1 MVNQRSIILIRFMRN
16 LQNEEFEFGYVRTP
30 IDRYMRCYTGSSSD
44 GSGSS
49 QQTSQSQGGGVS
61 TSTSQAQL
69 TPQQVLDMYNTALPQ
84 LQNTT
89 NQAIA
94 NSAAAPSLQAA
105 QNGATSAINAIN
117 LNGLSPGEQNA
128 VERQTNQQNQAS
140 GNLGAINPTNTISNA
155 LNFGNAYQ
163 NKIGLMNSAV
173 SSANGVTSAANTT
186 TGTTAS
192 LFNPVTAN
200 ANTSVSKS
208 NSVFGNQ
215 ASGQGT
221 GNNQSSA
228 VSGGLCFL
236 TTACC
241 EYKGLPDNCDE
252 LVTLRDFRDTFV
264 PRNLVE
270 EYYRIAPNIVVK
282 IEGNEEALEHV
293 YLVVQ
298 QCVKDI
304 KEDRKEEALKNY
316 RNMVEE
322 LTTI

>member
-1 MVNQRSIILIRFMRN
+1 MRN

-30 IDRYMRCYTGSSSD
+30 IDRYMRCYQGNSSD

-89 NQAIA
+89 NQAVQ
-94 NSAAAPSLQAA
+94 NSAAAPTLNAA
-105 QNGATSAINAIN
+105 QTGATNAINAIN

-140 GNLGAINPTNTISNA
+140 GNTGVINPTNTISNA

-163 NKIGLMNSAV
+163 AKIGLMNSAV
-173 SSANGVTSAANTT
+173 NSANGVTNTANTT
-186 TGTTAS
+186 TGTAAS
-192 LFNPVTAN
+192 LFNPVTSN
-200 ANTSVSKS
+200 ANTSKSTS
-208 NSVFGNQ
+208 NSIFANQ
-215 ASGQGT
+215 SAGQGS
-221 GNNQSSA
+221 GNNNSS
-228 VSGGLCFL
+228 SIGGGIGCFL

-252 LVTLRDFRDTFV
+252 LVTLRDFRDTYV

-316 RNMVEE
+316 RNMVKE
-322 LTTI
+322 LTTTI